1 MLDYNKFTEFAI
13 RFANQMKTV
22 RQFRKKWILL
32 TTYYKAKQLILADR
46 ILDHA
51 YLGVKD
57 GKICE
62 ITQTM
67 PSSEKADVKD
77 YSQAIISAGL
87 VDTHIHGYHQAD
99 VMDNSE
105 EALKTI
111 SQGILEMGVT
121 SWLATTLTSSTE
133 ALNDVCETIG
143 NSYQRMPGAK
153 IQGIFLE
160 GPYFTEKFK
169 GAQNDK
175 YMSDPSID
183 QLKHWHDVSGH
194 FIKKIAIAP
203 ERQGVEEFI
212 QAAKDLGIYVA
223 LGHSDATLA
232 QAQTAVNAGANIFV
246 HVYNGMRGLHHREP
260 GMVGA
265 AMTIP
270 NVFAELIADGHHVHP
285 MAARVVAKMRGSQE
299 TVLITDC
306 MRAGG
311 IGDGDSYLGEL
322 TVMVKDGQARL
333 VEGGNLAGS
342 VLNLMDGV
350 TNMVQW
356 DNATLADA
364 LRMASYAPAK
374 SVGLEEVCGQLKV
387 GMPADFIVLSK
398 QGQLQATYVDG
409 KCLFQR

>member
-1 MLDYNKFTEFAI
+1 
-13 RFANQMKTV
+13 
-22 RQFRKKWILL
+22 
-32 TTYYKAKQLILADR
+32 
-46 ILDHA
+46 
-51 YLGVKD
+51 
-57 GKICE
+57 
-62 ITQTM
+62 
-67 PSSEKADVKD
+67 
-77 YSQAIISAGL
+77 
-87 VDTHIHGYHQAD
+87 
-99 VMDNSE
+99 
-105 EALKTI
+105 
-111 SQGILEMGVT
+111 
-121 SWLATTLTSSTE
+121 
-133 ALNDVCETIG
+133 
-143 NSYQRMPGAK
+143 
-153 IQGIFLE
+153 
-160 GPYFTEKFK
+160 
-169 GAQNDK
+169 
-175 YMSDPSID
+175 MSDPSID
-183 QLKHWHDVSGH
+183 QLKYWHDVSGH

-265 AMTIP
+265 ALTIP

-322 TVMVKDGQARL
+322 PVMVKDGQARL

-350 TNMVQW
+350 TNMVKW

-364 LRMASYAPAK
+364 LRMASFAPAK

-387 GMPADFIVLSK
+387 GMPADFIVLSE